1 MNYAE
6 SLQALRKLGNEL
18 RGVKFDL
25 ETIEAVLGAL
35 GNPHR
40 RVPSA
45 IVAGTNGKGSTSAML
60 ASIIRRAGL
69 RTGLY
74 TSPHLVRVNER
85 IVVGGQ
91 EISDEDF
98 AYAFTQVSD
107 AASGLFAQGM
117 MARQPSYFE
126 MLTAAAFVHFARAGV
141 EIAVLEVGMGGRL
154 DATNVVEP
162 LVSVITNVALDHEQ
176 YLGSTVEAIA
186 VEKAGVIKP
195 GCPAISGCENEAAAQ
210 VIRGRCRETGSNL
223 LDLRRAAHISNVR
236 PHGARYSFDL
246 ELEGVQYRGMLPAL
260 AGRFQIKNAV
270 AAVAAAHALRRQGMK
285 IPAGAIEEGM
295 SGAQWPGR
303 LQAINER
310 PLVLLDGAHNPA
322 AAAELAGFIREQ
334 LHGRRI
340 RLVYASMRDKAIEN
354 IASSLFPLAYA
365 VYLTRPDVERA
376 ATAEEILAR
385 LHGQHGQ
392 VVVEPRPARA
402 LEIAVEAS
410 AEDDVVIVAGSL
422 FLVGAILEALEN
434 GLLVLQPGPAAAV
447 SDEPLL
453 SGPRSRR

>member
-25 ETIEAVLGAL
+25 ETIAEVLSAL

-60 ASIIRRAGL
+60 ASIMHRAGL

-85 IVVGGQ
+85 IVVAGQ
-91 EISDEDF
+91 EINDEDF
-98 AYAFTQVSD
+98 AYAFTQVHG

-117 MARQPSYFE
+117 IARQPSYFE
-126 MLTAAAFVHFARAGV
+126 MLTASAFVHFSRAGV

-195 GCPAISGCENEAAAQ
+195 GCPAISGCEDEAAAQ
-210 VIRGRCRETGSNL
+210 VIRGRCRKTGSDL
-223 LDLRRAAHISNVR
+223 LDLRRAARVSNVR
-236 PHGARYSFDL
+236 PHGGRYSFDL
-246 ELEGVQYRGMLPAL
+246 ELDDVQYRGMMPAL

-270 AAVAAAHALRRQGMK
+270 ASVAAAHVLRRQGMRVS
-285 IPAGAIEEGM
+285 AGAIEGGV
-295 SGAQWPGR
+295 SGARWPGR
-303 LQAINER
+303 LHAICER

-322 AAAELAGFIREQ
+322 AAAELAGFIRER
-334 LHGRRI
+334 LRGRRM
-340 RLVYASMRDKAIEN
+340 RLVYASMRDKAIED
-354 IASSLFPLAYA
+354 IASSLFPLADT
-365 VYLTRPDVERA
+365 VYLTRPGVERA

-385 LHGQHGQ
+385 LQVQHGH
-392 VVVEPRPARA
+392 VVVEPIPARA
-402 LEIAVEAS
+402 LGSAVEAS
-410 AEDDVVIVAGSL
+410 AEEDVVIVAGSL
-422 FLVGAILEALEN
+422 FLVGAILEAREN
-434 GLLVLQPGPAAAV
+434 GLLALRPGPNVAI
-447 SDEPLL
+447 SNEPLL
-453 SGPRSRR
+453 SGPRSHR